1 MSNHIANEPQQEN
14 SHNHSAAEHIRIAD
28 IYREQYAHFRSM
40 NDILYKI
47 PPLFTVALGGLWYFA
62 VSQLKTDRVVAAGI
76 FFFCVILSI
85 AFINIMGRFGRA
97 FNGYLN
103 NLNKFDGE
111 YRVTLKPSNL
121 PSTVKTIQLLLGVSA
136 IVSIIGVGHAIRTQP
151 LHSTPVEASVD
162 QATKGGIS
170 QIGVEEPH
178 RSQ

>member
-1 MSNHIANEPQQEN
+1 MQEN
-14 SHNHSAAEHIRIAD
+14 IDDHSGAGQVRPSD

-62 VSQLKTDRVVAAGI
+62 ASQLKTDRVVAAGI

-97 FNGYLN
+97 FNGYLD

-111 YRVTLKPSNL
+111 YRVTLKPSVL
-121 PSTVKTIQLLLGVSA
+121 PSTVKTIQLLLWVSA
-136 IVSIIGVGHAIRTQP
+136 IVSMIGAGHAIRTQP
-151 LHSTPVEASVD
+151 FPWTPIGASVD
-162 QATKGGIS
+162 QATK
-170 QIGVEEPH
+170 P
-178 RSQ
+178 

>member
-1 MSNHIANEPQQEN
+1 
-14 SHNHSAAEHIRIAD
+14 
-28 IYREQYAHFRSM
+28 M

-151 LHSTPVEASVD
+151 LHSSPVEASVD